1 MKTCDPW
8 PRALLLLALLL
19 TTAASPGCFYVG
31 GKASLGPSF
40 DEALVARIVPGQSDK
55 TDVLGLLGPPSE
67 FMKPELAVAL
77 LDDSSRFHG
86 ALEVA
91 RRAADV
97 WTWQRDTL
105 DGDGTLL
112 LLFSWV
118 EFAVDSEVVVIF
130 FDEDGTVS
138 HVAQGAG
145 RSALEQQS

>member
-1 MKTCDPW
+1 VKIIDPW
-8 PRALLLLALLL
+8 PRWLLLLTL
-19 TTAASPGCFYVG
+19 AACPGCFYVG
-31 GKASLGPSF
+31 GKASIGPSF
-40 DEALVARIVPGQSDK
+40 DEALVARLVPGQSDK
-55 TDVLGLLGPPSE
+55 SDVLELLGPPSE

-105 DGDGTLL
+105 DGDGTIL

-118 EFAVDSEVVVIF
+118 DFEVDSEVVVIF
-130 FDEDGTVS
+130 FDEVGTVT
-138 HVAQGAG
+138 HVARGAG
-145 RSALEQQS
+145 RAAAEEQQS